1 MIEQK
6 LNFIKV
12 SETYLKFNLE
22 YTKSNKDLVKEEIL
36 SLISRL
42 GGKFINNKEVFKISI
57 EYDKGSLKTRIV
69 IWGTALCLGIT
80 NYGSFRAGVR
90 EIINDA
96 KWLSKNVIEQISTR
110 QHIKQNQL
118 IRSEKRTGLVGRI
131 HDIYKRIEKLE
142 KNTNNL
148 SSRELK
154 IELEK
159 IKQEISNIT
168 AVLPNENAQEFL
180 SELGQNYNQNLP
192 VPDKSRTLY
201 LTNRY
206 GLKPDEKIE
215 FINE

>member
-1 MIEQK
+1 MTEQK

-12 SETYLKFNLE
+12 GETYLKFNLE
-22 YTKSNKDLVKEEIL
+22 YTKSNKDLVKKEIL
-36 SLISRL
+36 FLISQL
-42 GGKFINNKEVFKISI
+42 GGEIINNKEVFKISI

-69 IWGTALCLGIT
+69 VWGTALCLGIM

-118 IRSEKRTGLVGRI
+118 IRTEKRTGLVGRI

-142 KNTNNL
+142 KNTNKLN
-148 SSRELK
+148 SSEVQ

-159 IKQEISNIT
+159 IKQEISNII
-168 AVLPNENAQEFL
+168 AILPNDKGKEFL
-180 SELGQNYNQNLP
+180 SELGQNYNQDLP
-192 VPDKSRTLY
+192 VPNKSKTSY
-201 LTNRY
+201 LMNRY
-206 GLKPDEKIE
+206 GLKPDEEIE